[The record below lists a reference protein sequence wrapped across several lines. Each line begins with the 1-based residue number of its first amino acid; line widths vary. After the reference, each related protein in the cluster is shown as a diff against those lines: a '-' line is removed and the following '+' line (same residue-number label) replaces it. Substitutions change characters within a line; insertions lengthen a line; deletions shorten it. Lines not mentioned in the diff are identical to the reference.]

1 MDALPHWPE
10 GTVAVLTTHPAH
22 AIPVSL
28 ALRAGDRSLVI
39 GLAPR
44 RRSLELLRADARC
57 AITVLAR
64 GIAFTAHG
72 RAVSFSD
79 PDPVVAVRIE
89 VDFLARVD
97 GTEFA
102 MVLPGCGLGEA
113 CDVLVRVRE
122 ATPRGQT
129 ASAGVARWDGEEPAE
144 LFLARAQDALAA
156 AKSTGRNVTIAAD

>member
-44 RRSLELLRADARC
+44 RRSLDLLRADPRC
-57 AITVLAR
+57 AITVLTR

-72 RAVSFSD
+72 RAVAFSD
-79 PDPVVAVRIE
+79 PDPVVAVRIV
-89 VDFLARVD
+89 VDTIADHDSPAFEIDAGVD
-97 GTEFA
+97 WRWTDE
-102 MVLPGCGLGEA
+102 
-113 CDVLVRVRE
+113 
-122 ATPRGQT
+122 T
-129 ASAGVARWDGEEPAE
+129 ASARDAT
-144 LFLARAQDALAA
+144 ARAALRALLP
-156 AKSTGRNVTIAAD
+156 

>member
-44 RRSLELLRADARC
+44 RRSLELLRADPRC

-72 RAVSFSD
+72 RAVAFSD
-79 PDPVVAVRIE
+79 PDPVVAVHIE
-89 VDFLARVD
+89 VDTIAGHDSPAFEID
-97 GTEFA
+97 
-102 MVLPGCGLGEA
+102 
-113 CDVLVRVRE
+113 
-122 ATPRGQT
+122 
-129 ASAGVARWDGEEPAE
+129 AGVSWRWTDETARDRDATARAALAE
-144 LFLARAQDALAA
+144 LRDR
-156 AKSTGRNVTIAAD
+156 S

>member
-28 ALRAGDRSLVI
+28 AVRAGDRSLVI

-44 RRSLELLRADARC
+44 RRSLELLRADPRC

-72 RAVSFSD
+72 RAVAFSE

-89 VDFLARVD
+89 VDELADHDRR
-97 GTEFA
+97 TFEI
-102 MVLPGCGLGEA
+102 E
-113 CDVLVRVRE
+113 
-122 ATPRGQT
+122 
-129 ASAGVARWDGEEPAE
+129 AGVAWRWTDDAAVGRDAA
-144 LFLARAQDALAA
+144 ARAALERRA
-156 AKSTGRNVTIAAD
+156 R

>member
-44 RRSLELLRADARC
+44 RRSLELLRADPRC

-72 RAVSFSD
+72 RAVAFSD

-89 VDFLARVD
+89 VDTLADHDAPAFEIDAGVTWRWTD
-97 GTEFA
+97 E
-102 MVLPGCGLGEA
+102 
-113 CDVLVRVRE
+113 
-122 ATPRGQT
+122 T
-129 ASAGVARWDGEEPAE
+129 ASDRDAA
-144 LFLARAQDALAA
+144 ARAALRAQI
-156 AKSTGRNVTIAAD
+156 S

>member
-28 ALRAGDRSLVI
+28 ALRAGDRELLI

-44 RRSLELLRADARC
+44 RRSLEHLRADPRC
-57 AITVLAR
+57 AVTVLTR

-72 RAVSFSD
+72 RAVAFSE

-89 VDFLARVD
+89 VDAIADHDSPAFEIDAGVSWRWTD
-97 GTEFA
+97 E
-102 MVLPGCGLGEA
+102 
-113 CDVLVRVRE
+113 
-122 ATPRGQT
+122 T
-129 ASAGVARWDGEEPAE
+129 ASERDSA
-144 LFLARAQDALAA
+144 ARAALRA
-156 AKSTGRNVTIAAD
+156 RIA